1 MVHIFSYFVVL
12 QNWNHKTKHKAYV
25 FIGNYNYRFDYYFND
40 FWVYT
45 VGWWMYNSF
54 LLIIRDKLIPWP
66 PKQHVR
72 ECVRN
77 KISSFTIRWVT
88 VMTKYLSSV
97 SFIWI
102 DFAIYMHDNVSLK
115 DICPM
120 EPDLWFLCS
129 FSNEFFHTIYHLIWQ
144 ALLLCQGGRFLASA
158 EPITETNG
166 PSLKKKIHRFFI
178 ICAFALLCLLL
189 FHFIWW

>member
-1 MVHIFSYFVVL
+1 MDIAKCIYSTHFFLFCCIAKL
-12 QNWNHKTKHKAYV
+12 KTWNKTQSLY
-25 FIGNYNYRFDYYFND
+25 FIGDYSYLFNYYFND

-54 LLIIRDKLIPWP
+54 LLIIRDKLIPDL
-66 PKQHVR
+66 
-72 ECVRN
+72 RN

-97 SFIWI
+97 TFIWI

-120 EPDLWFLCS
+120 KPDLWFLCS

-144 ALLLCQGGRFLASA
+144 ALLLCQGGQFLASA

-166 PSLKKKIHRFFI
+166 PSLKKKYIGFS
-178 ICAFALLCLLL
+178 
-189 FHFIWW
+189 

>member
-1 MVHIFSYFVVL
+1 
-12 QNWNHKTKHKAYV
+12 
-25 FIGNYNYRFDYYFND
+25 
-40 FWVYT
+40 
-45 VGWWMYNSF
+45 MYNF
-54 LLIIRDKLIPWP
+54 YLLIIRDKIWP

-77 KISSFTIRWVT
+77 KISSFTIKWVT
-88 VMTKYLSSV
+88 IMTKYLSSV

-120 EPDLWFLCS
+120 EPDLWSLCS

-144 ALLLCQGGRFLASA
+144 ALLLCQGGQFLLRQ
-158 EPITETNG
+158 NQ
-166 PSLKKKIHRFFI
+166 SLKLMDRRWKKTSVFHKFLGSWKV
-178 ICAFALLCLLL
+178 AHLLCSVLFIYLFYLLYLIIHVHCNYFCL
-189 FHFIWW
+189 FLVHC

>member
-1 MVHIFSYFVVL
+1 
-12 QNWNHKTKHKAYV
+12 
-25 FIGNYNYRFDYYFND
+25 
-40 FWVYT
+40 
-45 VGWWMYNSF
+45 MYNSF
-54 LLIIRDKLIPWP
+54 LLILEINLSLDLQNNTSVNVFEIKSRILL
-66 PKQHVR
+66 
-72 ECVRN
+72 
-77 KISSFTIRWVT
+77 

-102 DFAIYMHDNVSLK
+102 DFAIYMHDKVSLK

-120 EPDLWFLCS
+120 KPDLWFLCS

-166 PSLKKKIHRFFI
+166 PSLKKKNQRFFV

>member
-1 MVHIFSYFVVL
+1 MYVSFFSANL
-12 QNWNHKTKHKAYV
+12 
-25 FIGNYNYRFDYYFND
+25 
-40 FWVYT
+40 
-45 VGWWMYNSF
+45 
-54 LLIIRDKLIPWP
+54 RDKLIPWP

-120 EPDLWFLCS
+120 KPDLWFLCS

-166 PSLKKKIHRFFI
+166 PSLKKKNQRFFV

>member
-1 MVHIFSYFVVL
+1 
-12 QNWNHKTKHKAYV
+12 
-25 FIGNYNYRFDYYFND
+25 
-40 FWVYT
+40 
-45 VGWWMYNSF
+45 MYNSF

-77 KISSFTIRWVT
+77 KISNFTIRWVT

-120 EPDLWFLCS
+120 KPDLWFLCS

-166 PSLKKKIHRFFI
+166 PSLKKKKSTVFRNLR
-178 ICAFALLCLLL
+178 ICFALST
-189 FHFIWW
+189 FISLYLMIIVGFFSFLIHCIIFK